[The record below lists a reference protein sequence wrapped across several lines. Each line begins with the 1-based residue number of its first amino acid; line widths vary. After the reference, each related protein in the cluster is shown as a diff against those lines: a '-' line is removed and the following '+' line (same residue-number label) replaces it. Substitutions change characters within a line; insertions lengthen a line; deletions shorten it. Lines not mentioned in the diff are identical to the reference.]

1 MRELN
6 SHLAFAIFAGAFGS
20 AFQHGYNTGVLNAP
34 QHVLEDWISTSGC
47 NPSPSNSSE
56 VSTECIIRED
66 YMVTMIWAFVVSIY
80 CIGGMMGGS
89 MVGLVS
95 SYFGRKKGLLLNNLF
110 VAVAGILMGM
120 SKNVGSFQFL
130 LAGRLVAG
138 INSGLNGGLCPMYLS
153 EVSPLSLRG
162 ALGTAYQ
169 LIVCCSILFSNLMG
183 MQNALG
189 NKDSWPI
196 LLAMSIGP
204 GVLQLLT
211 LPWCPESPN
220 YLINEA
226 QDEEAARQSLIWLRK
241 TKDVSAE
248 LAAMKAE
255 LETLKEQDRVTLKEM
270 LQNKMLRRPLV
281 VSMMMMLAQQLSGI
295 NAAMFFSTQIFL
307 SAGLDADASQMAS
320 VGMGGVNVIMT
331 FVSMV
336 LIDMS
341 GRKTLMLAGLL
352 VMLCGTSLLMF
363 SLILVNTISWLSY
376 VAIFA
381 VYLFIVGFAT
391 GPGSIPWFFVTELFT
406 QAGRPIATS
415 IASTVNWTANFTVGL
430 LFSPVEDLVGPYV
443 FIIFIVAQILFIL
456 YVYLAVPET
465 KNKSVEEVSKSFKY

>member
-1 MRELN
+1 
-6 SHLAFAIFAGAFGS
+6 
-20 AFQHGYNTGVLNAP
+20 
-34 QHVLEDWISTSGC
+34 
-47 NPSPSNSSE
+47 
-56 VSTECIIRED
+56 
-66 YMVTMIWAFVVSIY
+66 
-80 CIGGMMGGS
+80 
-89 MVGLVS
+89 
-95 SYFGRKKGLLLNNLF
+95 
-110 VAVAGILMGM
+110 
-120 SKNVGSFQFL
+120 
-130 LAGRLVAG
+130 
-138 INSGLNGGLCPMYLS
+138 
-153 EVSPLSLRG
+153 
-162 ALGTAYQ
+162 
-169 LIVCCSILFSNLMG
+169 
-183 MQNALG
+183 
-189 NKDSWPI
+189 
-196 LLAMSIGP
+196 
-204 GVLQLLT
+204 
-211 LPWCPESPN
+211 
-220 YLINEA
+220 
-226 QDEEAARQSLIWLRK
+226 
-241 TKDVSAE
+241 
-248 LAAMKAE
+248 
-255 LETLKEQDRVTLKEM
+255 
-270 LQNKMLRRPLV
+270 
-281 VSMMMMLAQQLSGI
+281 
-295 NAAMFFSTQIFL
+295 
-307 SAGLDADASQMAS
+307 MAS

>member
-1 MRELN
+1 MYIIL
-6 SHLAFAIFAGAFGS
+6 
-20 AFQHGYNTGVLNAP
+20 
-34 QHVLEDWISTSGC
+34 
-47 NPSPSNSSE
+47 SN
-56 VSTECIIRED
+56 VKT
-66 YMVTMIWAFVVSIY
+66 
-80 CIGGMMGGS
+80 
-89 MVGLVS
+89 
-95 SYFGRKKGLLLNNLF
+95 
-110 VAVAGILMGM
+110 
-120 SKNVGSFQFL
+120 
-130 LAGRLVAG
+130 
-138 INSGLNGGLCPMYLS
+138 
-153 EVSPLSLRG
+153 
-162 ALGTAYQ
+162 
-169 LIVCCSILFSNLMG
+169 
-183 MQNALG
+183 
-189 NKDSWPI
+189 
-196 LLAMSIGP
+196 
-204 GVLQLLT
+204 
-211 LPWCPESPN
+211 
-220 YLINEA
+220 
-226 QDEEAARQSLIWLRK
+226 RK

>member
-1 MRELN
+1 
-6 SHLAFAIFAGAFGS
+6 
-20 AFQHGYNTGVLNAP
+20 
-34 QHVLEDWISTSGC
+34 
-47 NPSPSNSSE
+47 
-56 VSTECIIRED
+56 
-66 YMVTMIWAFVVSIY
+66 
-80 CIGGMMGGS
+80 
-89 MVGLVS
+89 
-95 SYFGRKKGLLLNNLF
+95 
-110 VAVAGILMGM
+110 
-120 SKNVGSFQFL
+120 
-130 LAGRLVAG
+130 
-138 INSGLNGGLCPMYLS
+138 
-153 EVSPLSLRG
+153 
-162 ALGTAYQ
+162 
-169 LIVCCSILFSNLMG
+169 MG